1 MNSSIS
7 IPLLIVE
14 DSPVYAEILLQLLP
28 SLGSDLQFNVKWVET
43 AEAALAE
50 LDHTVYELALLDYK
64 LPGAD
69 GLSLLTHI
77 QLMPYVRRPA
87 VIMLTGIGREE
98 IAVEAMK
105 SGAKDYLSKDHLDVP
120 SLLRAITSAL
130 DRKHIEDALAQ
141 ERALL
146 RALMDNAPD
155 HIYFKDSQSRF
166 THISASHARD
176 LGLKHPEDALGKTD
190 DDFFPP
196 DFAHETRDDEHRIVE
211 NGQPVIGKE
220 EFVTYPDG
228 KTRWISAT
236 KVPLRDRSGNII
248 GLVGVSRDITIRK
261 KLEDQLAI
269 AASELALKNSQMQA
283 DLELAREIQEA
294 FLPANYPT
302 FPAGTQ
308 PEQSALQFCHHYRP
322 TTAIGGDF
330 FDIFAISDTT
340 AGVILCDVMGHGV
353 RAALVTAILRTLIE
367 QFKPLTATPGQF
379 LTAINSSIV
388 AILKQTKM
396 PMFASAFYLVADTAR
411 GELRC
416 ASAGHHAPW
425 RIPRD
430 DKRATPLAIAKE
442 QLGPALGIFDNARY
456 TATTHPIA
464 RGDRI
469 LLFTDGLYEVED
481 NNAEH
486 FGEDRLLTAV
496 NKYASAPPNQMLD
509 KILADIEAFAGRTE
523 FSDDLCV
530 VTVEAK

>member
-1 MNSSIS
+1 MNSPIS

-28 SLGSDLQFNVKWVET
+28 SLGADLKFEPKWVET

-105 SGAKDYLSKDHLDVP
+105 IGAKDYLSKDHLDVP
-120 SLLRAITSAL
+120 SLLRALTGAL
-130 DRKHIEDALAQ
+130 ERKRIEDALAQ

-146 RALMDNAPD
+146 RALMDNVPD
-155 HIYFKDSQSRF
+155 HIYFKDAQSRF
-166 THISASHARD
+166 TNISASHARD
-176 LGLKHPEDALGKTD
+176 LGLAHPEDALGKTD
-190 DDFFPP
+190 ADFYSS
-196 DFAHETRDDEHRIVE
+196 DFAHETSDDEHRIVE
-211 NGQPVIGKE
+211 IGQPVIGKE
-220 EFVTYPDG
+220 EHITYPTG
-228 KTRWISAT
+228 KTLWLSAT

-248 GLVGVSRDITIRK
+248 GLVGISRDITIRK
-261 KLEDQLAI
+261 KLEEELAI
-269 AASELALKNSQMQA
+269 TAGELALKNAQMES

-294 FLPANYPT
+294 FLPATYPT
-302 FPAGTQ
+302 FPAGTK
-308 PEQSALQFCHHYRP
+308 PEQSALAFCHRYRP
-322 TTAIGGDF
+322 TAAVGGDF
-330 FDIFAISDTT
+330 FDVFAISDTE
-340 AGVILCDVMGHGV
+340 AGVIVCDVMGHGV
-353 RAALVTAILRTLIE
+353 RASLVTAILRTLIE
-367 QFKPLTATPGQF
+367 QFAPLASKPDEF
-379 LTAINSSIV
+379 LASINTSLV

-411 GELRC
+411 HELRC

-425 RIPRD
+425 QITCVNR
-430 DKRATPLAIAKE
+430 KAQPLPLTKE
-442 QLGPALGIFDNARY
+442 QVGPALGVFENTGY
-456 TATTHPIA
+456 PVTKHPFG

-469 LLFTDGLYEVED
+469 ILFTDGLYEVEGAD
-481 NNAEH
+481 GDHYGQE
-486 FGEDRLLTAV
+486 RLLDAV
-496 NKYASAPPNQMLD
+496 NRRANMTADKMLD
-509 KILADIEAFAGRTE
+509 ELLADIEKFSGRAE
-523 FSDDLCV
+523 FSDDVCV